1 MCNKKYI
8 LKRASFST
16 IKVFRV
22 YLLSEKFSILRL
34 KLSGRNFESESFA
47 AIVDAGVK
55 KLENKLESHEKTR
68 FGTDFGRIDIKD
80 KH

>member
-1 MCNKKYI
+1 MLAFQQ
-8 LKRASFST
+8 LKFL
-16 IKVFRV
+16 VFRV

-55 KLENKLESHEKTR
+55 KLENKLECLEKKLDLELTLE
-68 FGTDFGRIDIKD
+68 GLT
-80 KH
+80 

>member
-1 MCNKKYI
+1 M
-8 LKRASFST
+8 
-16 IKVFRV
+16 

-34 KLSGRNFESESFA
+34 KLPGRNFESESFA

-55 KLENKLESHEKTR
+55 KLVNKLESLEKKTR

>member
-55 KLENKLESHEKTR
+55 KLENKLECLEKKLDLELTLE
-68 FGTDFGRIDIKD
+68 GLT
-80 KH
+80 